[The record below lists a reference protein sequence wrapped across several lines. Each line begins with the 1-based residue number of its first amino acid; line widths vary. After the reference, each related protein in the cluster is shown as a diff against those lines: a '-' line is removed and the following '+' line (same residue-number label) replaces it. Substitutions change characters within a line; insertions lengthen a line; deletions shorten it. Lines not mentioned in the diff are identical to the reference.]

1 MFNLIGFEKENNLL
15 LNNYK
20 SKNLHSSIIIHGSKG
35 IGKKLFINNFIGQIF
50 KINFENKNYLHHV
63 NLLKNNTHPNIKVLE
78 KIIDKKTKKIKSNI
92 SIDQIRNLKKFLN
105 ESSSIKNLDK
115 FIIIDSADDLNL
127 NSANS
132 LLKTLEEPKQN
143 TFIFLISHQIST
155 ILPTIR
161 SRCLKI
167 KFNNLNFSDFKD
179 VLNNRIVN
187 ITDDEIKLYYD
198 ITYGSPGYA
207 IVLHDDN
214 ILEYLDITIKSLNSK
229 NIDSNSVN
237 LVNNISKMDN
247 EKFKSYL
254 SILKT
259 ILITLNKLKIDEY
272 EGNNFLSNKFN
283 FLKTLSNTLS
293 KQNIID
299 RFEFLSNN
307 EADLFTYNLDK
318 KLFMLK
324 FLSN

>member
-1 MFNLIGFEKENNLL
+1 M
-15 LNNYK
+15 
-20 SKNLHSSIIIHGSKG
+20 
-35 IGKKLFINNFIGQIF
+35 
-50 KINFENKNYLHHV
+50 
-63 NLLKNNTHPNIKVLE
+63 E
-78 KIIDKKTKKIKSNI
+78 KIIDKKTKKIKTNI

-187 ITDDEIKLYYD
+187 ITDDEIKFYYD

-272 EGNNFLSNKFN
+272 EGNNFLSNKLN

-324 FLSN
+324 FLNN